1 MQTAAKVSVSEIALV
16 LLLTKRVG
24 ELSEEQTNS
33 VGKEDNENAPKTT
46 DQHVRHSTTENG
58 VAGNNLQQHSTNGHA
73 VIEHEANRSNNQ
85 RKLMV
90 FCRSTKL

>member
-46 DQHVRHSTTENG
+46 DHHVQHSTTENRVASNKLFPRPRELAALAG
-58 VAGNNLQQHSTNGHA
+58 VRLRAIEMGDQPETNG
-73 VIEHEANRSNNQ
+73 
-85 RKLMV
+85 L
-90 FCRSTKL
+90 